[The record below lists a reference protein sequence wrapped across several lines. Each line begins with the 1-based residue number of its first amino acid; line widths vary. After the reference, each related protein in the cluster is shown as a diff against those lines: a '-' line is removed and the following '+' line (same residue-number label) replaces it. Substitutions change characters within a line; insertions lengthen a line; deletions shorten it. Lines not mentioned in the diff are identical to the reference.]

1 MRISP
6 RWYAVPV
13 NLVLL
18 IILLY
23 LLAFSLKQARVV
35 PDINEGAF
43 VAAAIRYAFLIALP
57 FLLFSAVFSIRTVQR
72 LPGDEAARLIFRY
85 WKDALPQSKDDLSED
100 LPEKFRGVF
109 WMSTDPS
116 PELCTN
122 FEAASFDAA
131 SRTMKLFPGAPYTW
145 VWCDSYM
152 GWAFYL
158 FFTFINPIYT
168 LQVRWDE
175 AYRKAYLPS
184 ILFGCFNVDWMTCSA
199 MYIEQLDDE
208 GNEWARTSYVFGQTF
223 KHGSYTLKKV
233 IDKDGGELPA
243 FDDMVLSLKEK
254 REVQGYI
261 KPWGQLVR
269 GNVFHS

>member
-85 WKDALPQSKDDLSED
+85 WKDALPQSKDDLSEAIGSTKGVCHTKTPKMCLHIVDVED

-131 SRTMKLFPGAPYTW
+131 SRM
-145 VWCDSYM
+145 
-152 GWAFYL
+152 
-158 FFTFINPIYT
+158 
-168 LQVRWDE
+168 LQDVGFSVE
-175 AYRKAYLPS
+175 VQQQLPS
-184 ILFGCFNVDWMTCSA
+184 
-199 MYIEQLDDE
+199 EE
-208 GNEWARTSYVFGQTF
+208 E
-223 KHGSYTLKKV
+223 
-233 IDKDGGELPA
+233 
-243 FDDMVLSLKEK
+243 
-254 REVQGYI
+254 
-261 KPWGQLVR
+261 
-269 GNVFHS
+269 